1 VSRFLREVY
10 LDIGQPGTTGKRY
23 RGLRVR
29 ATVKMSSTLT
39 PNEAQIEL
47 YNPSANTITLA
58 QRAGVRFRLW
68 AGYGSSAALV
78 FQGDAVQGGI
88 KITPPGR
95 DATRV
100 FRAELQDGGLAYR
113 TGQVSLSFAKGVAMA
128 TVYGQVAEAMGLDAG
143 QIQLTDAL
151 TLPTGLTFAGPAR
164 ELLGRLASISGAGAT
179 IRDGALYVVT
189 QGGATKERAPLLT
202 PATGLIGSP
211 SQKDDGRVEVKAL
224 LDPSIRPL
232 RPFRVESERVTGNF
246 VCEDVTYRIDSR
258 GQEFYATATG
268 RPR

>member
-10 LDIGQPGTTGKRY
+10 LDIGSPGTTGKRY
-23 RGLRVR
+23 RGLRIR
-29 ATVKMSSTLT
+29 ATVKMSSTST
-39 PNEAQIEL
+39 PNEAQVEL
-47 YNPSANTITLA
+47 YNPSPDTITLA
-58 QRAGVRFRLW
+58 QRTGIRFRLW

-78 FQGDAVQGGI
+78 FQGDAVPGGI

-95 DATRV
+95 DPTRV
-100 FRAELQDGGLAYR
+100 LRAELQDGGRAYR
-113 TGQVSLSFAKGVAMA
+113 TSQVALSFAKGVAMS
-128 TVYGQVAEAMGLDAG
+128 TVYGQVATAMGLDAG
-143 QIQLTDAL
+143 QVQLADAL

-164 ELLGRLASISGAGAT
+164 ELLGRLAAISGAGAS

-224 LDPSIRPL
+224 LDPAIRPL
-232 RPFRVESERVTGNF
+232 RPFRVESARVTGEF
-246 VCEDVTYRIDSR
+246 VAEDVTYRIDSR
-258 GQEFYATATG
+258 GQEFYAVATG

>member
-10 LDIGQPGTTGKRY
+10 LDIGEPGATGKRF

-39 PNEAQIEL
+39 PNEATIEL
-47 YNPSANTITLA
+47 YNPAAGTITLA

-78 FQGDAVQGGI
+78 FEGDAVPGGI
-88 KITPPGR
+88 KDTPPGR

-100 FRAELQDGGLAYR
+100 LRAELQDGGLAYR
-113 TGQVSLSFAKGVAMA
+113 TGQVSLSFAKGVAMS
-128 TVYGQVAEAMGLDAG
+128 TVYGQVAQAMGLDAG
-143 QIQLTDAL
+143 QVQLADAL

-164 ELLGRLASISGAGAT
+164 DLLGRLAAISGAGAT

-189 QGGATKERAPLLT
+189 LGGSTVERAPLLT
-202 PATGLIGSP
+202 PSTGLIGSP

-224 LDPSIRPL
+224 LDPAIRPL
-232 RPFRVESERVTGNF
+232 RPFRVESEKVTGNF